1 MSTQRLTVP
10 IYGLSCGGGGALA
23 IEHALARVPGVSRAY
38 VNLATE
44 LANIEYDDEATN
56 RIDLV
61 SAVNRAGFRAGE
73 PMAR

>member
-1 MSTQRLTVP
+1 MSTERLTVP
-10 IYGLSCGGGGALA
+10 IYGLSCGGALA

-38 VNLATE
+38 VNPATE
-44 LANIEYDDEATN
+44 LAYIEFDDEAAN

-61 SAVNRAGFRAGE
+61 SAVYRAGFRAGE